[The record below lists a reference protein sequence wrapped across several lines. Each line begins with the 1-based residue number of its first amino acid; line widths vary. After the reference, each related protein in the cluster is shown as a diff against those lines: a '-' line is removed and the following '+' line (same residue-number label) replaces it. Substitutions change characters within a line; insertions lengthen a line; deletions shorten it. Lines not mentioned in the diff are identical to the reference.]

1 MPVGLH
7 IAGHRDLKYG
17 RGLTCFWE
25 SLLDSVRGLEFE
37 YFSNVSKVRERGA

>member
-1 MPVGLH
+1 MPVGLY

-25 SLLDSVRGLEFE
+25 SLLANLSRLEFE
-37 YFSNVSKVRERGA
+37 YTNNVSKVREMGA